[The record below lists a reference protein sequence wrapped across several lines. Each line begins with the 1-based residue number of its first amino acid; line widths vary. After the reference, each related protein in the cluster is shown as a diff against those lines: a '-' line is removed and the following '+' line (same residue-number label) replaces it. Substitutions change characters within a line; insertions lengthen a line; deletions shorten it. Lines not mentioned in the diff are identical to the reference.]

1 MEPPLLAEGKDR
13 SFVYTLKSVMSQD
26 PVSNEIELT
35 RKIYTDFL
43 TSYVRIIEEAEA
55 EEAEGEAEAEAE
67 GGSASAA
74 GGAALAL
81 ATTATTAAAPQRL
94 AFGTMFPI
102 ENRRL
107 SSGVVRAVDVAAL
120 RNYFSKHNTVQGESF
135 FDRVNDFLFYV
146 MI

>member
-43 TSYVRIIEEAEA
+43 TSYVRIIEEAKAEEA
-55 EEAEGEAEAEAE
+55 EAEGEAEAEAE

-74 GGAALAL
+74 GGATLAL

-107 SSGVVRAVDVAAL
+107 SSGIVRAVDVAAL

-135 FDRVNDFLFYV
+135 FDRVNE
-146 MI
+146 

>member
-13 SFVYTLKSVMSQD
+13 CFVYTLKSVMSQD

-55 EEAEGEAEAEAE
+55 EEAESEAEAEAEAEAE

-135 FDRVNDFLFYV
+135 FDRVNDFLF
-146 MI
+146 